1 MQLKE
6 KISTGFKELDKLVDI
21 STPQIIMI
29 VGKYRNGEELS
40 GDIANNIC
48 LKQELNVLE
57 IVDSRKEYL
66 IQRMLVNQANVNY
79 RAWNQR
85 NVYTDEELK
94 KIGKSTVNTVY
105 SLKPLP
111 IIIEEENL
119 WPRRKKIKEIV
130 SYFAEDFG
138 EHYPIYAGIIVLDLF
153 EMNTVCK
160 GKKLKKWEKR
170 NEKEAIKIIKDMQ
183 KICKKTKCPIIITK
197 QYQNINEKINIEKI
211 TNYNKI
217 QKNIDTFITIEQNEI
232 EVYSK
237 TKLVGKTKLIYNTEI
252 RKYEEYK
259 E

>member
-21 STPQIIMI
+21 SMPQIIMI
-29 VGKYRNGEELS
+29 VGKCRDGEELS

-66 IQRMLVNQANVNY
+66 IQRMLVNQAN
-79 RAWNQR
+79 A
-85 NVYTDEELK
+85 YTDEELK

-138 EHYPIYAGIIVLDLF
+138 EHYPIYAGIIVLDLY
-153 EMNTVCK
+153 EMNTVCER
-160 GKKLKKWEKR
+160 KKLKKWEKR

-217 QKNIDTFITIEQNEI
+217 QKNIDTFITIDQNEI

-237 TKLVGKTKLIYNTEI
+237 NKLVGKTKLIYNTEI